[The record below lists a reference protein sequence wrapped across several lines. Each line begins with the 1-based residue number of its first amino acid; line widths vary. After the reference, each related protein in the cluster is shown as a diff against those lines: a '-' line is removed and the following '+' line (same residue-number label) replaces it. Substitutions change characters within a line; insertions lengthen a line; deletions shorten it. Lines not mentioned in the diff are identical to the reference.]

1 MLARSIGLILYL
13 GGRGAIGHHSASR
26 ARIIAGLSGFLTLI
40 QSRDGPDL
48 KGDDMAGGGGTEAQ
62 RRQCFTEVV
71 DHRDSPEASIVELT
85 RIGDPPSCLSS
96 PLPSCSHSEVAWH
109 HVVQ

>member
-62 RRQCFTEVV
+62 RHSALPRWSITETRQ
-71 DHRDSPEASIVELT
+71 RP
-85 RIGDPPSCLSS
+85 LSS
-96 PLPSCSHSEVAWH
+96 S
-109 HVVQ
+109 